1 MLLILQWE
9 EKSSIVYDTSE
20 DVILIMENSY
30 LVSLEEKGITVLS
43 SVEQKHIEMFG
54 LQDQINLY

>member
-9 EKSSIVYDTSE
+9 QNSSIVYDTRE

-30 LVSLEEKGITVLS
+30 LVSLEDKGITVLS

-54 LQDQINLY
+54 LQDRINLC

>member
-54 LQDQINLY
+54 LQDQINLC

>member
-9 EKSSIVYDTSE
+9 ENSSIVYDTRE
-20 DVILIMENSY
+20 DVILIMENNY
-30 LVSLEEKGITVLS
+30 LVSLEDKGITVLS

>member
-1 MLLILQWE
+1 MLLVLQWE
-9 EKSSIVYDTSE
+9 QNSSIVYDTRE

-30 LVSLEEKGITVLS
+30 LVSLEDKGITVLS

-54 LQDQINLY
+54 LQDQINLS

>member
-9 EKSSIVYDTSE
+9 ENSSIVYDTRE

-30 LVSLEEKGITVLS
+30 LLSLEDKGITVLS

>member
-9 EKSSIVYDTSE
+9 QNSSIVYDTRE
-20 DVILIMENSY
+20 DVILIIENNY
-30 LVSLEEKGITVLS
+30 LVSLEDKGITVLS